1 MGAILSENAVEAP
14 FFAGQPVRDVEAGGS
29 NPLTPTRHLK
39 VAAASPIGKLNA
51 RSCGSRANDE
61 GALGL
66 LFSFLPSSYFLNL
79 FFLEFAN

>member
-1 MGAILSENAVEAP
+1 
-14 FFAGQPVRDVEAGGS
+14 
-29 NPLTPTRHLK
+29 LK